1 MKKVRLYLD
10 FDKEE
15 KWLQSMAKQG
25 WQLQS
30 VCFTYTF
37 KKSLPDSEPIRMDFH
52 IFNST
57 SRYQDYLALFEDSG
71 WKHIAG
77 YKSVGT
83 HYFERTRPDASEDIF
98 SDASSKAGRYKR
110 ASEMWMS
117 MFACYTAL
125 FGSFAVNSSH
135 TNLWNYMRHPKSA
148 FLTPGIWEMHGS
160 AFRIAFFFESPFA
173 IFRVFSI
180 PFFLL
185 LLVFYGVCAVTY
197 LHHYRKSMKNWD
209 RLQNSGSRSSK

>member
-57 SRYQDYLALFEDSG
+57 SRYQYYLALF
-71 WKHIAG
+71 
-77 YKSVGT
+77 
-83 HYFERTRPDASEDIF
+83 
-98 SDASSKAGRYKR
+98 
-110 ASEMWMS
+110 
-117 MFACYTAL
+117 
-125 FGSFAVNSSH
+125 
-135 TNLWNYMRHPKSA
+135 
-148 FLTPGIWEMHGS
+148 
-160 AFRIAFFFESPFA
+160 
-173 IFRVFSI
+173 
-180 PFFLL
+180 
-185 LLVFYGVCAVTY
+185 
-197 LHHYRKSMKNWD
+197 
-209 RLQNSGSRSSK
+209 